1 MLEQDNKR
9 PAFLAPPQGNG
20 FLLACPSPA
29 FSADFLL
36 FGNNEAEMWRNCG
49 AFPKFTVIFEFTPN
63 DGLLARMR
71 QHFT

>member
-36 FGNNEAEMWRNCG
+36 FGQQPIEGTMRLKCG
-49 AFPKFTVIFEFTPN
+49 EIVAHFPNSP
-63 DGLLARMR
+63 
-71 QHFT
+71 